1 MSISVK
7 GLKEA
12 LASAISVATVC
23 VDDAV
28 AYMMGSG
35 VPPDDV
41 DPEEEYVKFLEIGA

>member
-28 AYMMGSG
+28 AYMMA
-35 VPPDDV
+35 PDDV